1 MCTFSHE
8 LHREE
13 PNEGEKSTNGRKA
26 ASAANLIPLDLLPIH
41 PRRKTSTTIAN
52 HLSQANDAVLV

>member
-13 PNEGEKSTNGRKA
+13 PNEEKSTKGRKT
-26 ASAANLIPLDLLPIH
+26 ASAANLIPLDLLPVH
-41 PRRKTSTTIAN
+41 PRRKTSTTIADQ
-52 HLSQANDAVLV
+52 LSQADDAVLV